1 MHLSRPSFLPVL
13 ILFITLTH
21 TAQSSSQPP
30 SSPTFLL
37 PQPIGLH
44 PQDPPGVA
52 LLQIAVCSNGS
63 VLVSDVLPGGVDF
76 TPTEGIAGVQGDS
89 SAFSF
94 YLRNVSRL
102 IFFRIVSNGPLFAE
116 GSLVVR
122 CRDPASGDE
131 STPVSSNFSVLYEWP
146 LLREDPS
153 NFPIS
158 ISTAVPIGR
167 SIFQFNFEPPSPISP
182 TVNVSVKHTNQCHL
196 SPE

>member
-1 MHLSRPSFLPVL
+1 MQLSRPSFLPVL

-21 TAQSSSQPP
+21 TAQSQPP
-30 SSPTFLL
+30 SPPSFLL
-37 PQPIGLH
+37 PQPVRLH

-52 LLQIAVCSNGS
+52 LLQVAVCSNGS
-63 VLVSDVLPGGVDF
+63 VVAPDVLPGGVDF

-102 IFFRIVSNGPLFAE
+102 IFFRSVLNGLLFAE

-131 STPVSSNFSVLYEWP
+131 STPVSSSFSVRYGWP

-158 ISTAVPIGR
+158 TSTAVPIGR
-167 SIFQFNFEPPSPISP
+167 SIFQFNFEPPAFTGP
-182 TVNVSVKHTNQCHL
+182 TVNVSANDTDQCYL
-196 SPE
+196 PNEK

>member
-1 MHLSRPSFLPVL
+1 MQLSRPSFLPVL

-21 TAQSSSQPP
+21 TAQSQPP
-30 SSPTFLL
+30 PPPTFLL

-52 LLQIAVCSNGS
+52 LLQVAVCSNGS
-63 VLVSDVLPGGVDF
+63 VLVSDDLPGGVEF

-102 IFFRIVSNGPLFAE
+102 IFFGSGLLFAE

-122 CRDPASGDE
+122 CRDPTSGDE
-131 STPVSSNFSVLYEWP
+131 SIPVSSYFRVLYGWP

-158 ISTAVPIGR
+158 TSTAVPIGR
-167 SIFQFNFEPPSPISP
+167 SIFQFNFEPPSPTGP